1 MGPDQVLSG
10 GRRLIYP
17 ADTPSCSLSPCGREN
32 KNLPERKNNMSEKR
46 DIIER
51 LTLMTAYMG
60 RRGANSVIE
69 GIDWKVT
76 FEEAKEE
83 IERLRK
89 YEERIRMFTRW
100 NL

>member
-1 MGPDQVLSG
+1 
-10 GRRLIYP
+10 
-17 ADTPSCSLSPCGREN
+17 
-32 KNLPERKNNMSEKR
+32 MSEKR